1 MGPTRIA
8 MSLLPY
14 TSPYAR
20 YGYGYGYGAP
30 YGAYGGYGPG
40 FYGAGYPYGPYGM
53 TAEEIQKVREAEE
66 RPSTMPK
73 LSARSSWRR
82 RKRSTRSLLLLR
94 RRGMRTMCL
103 PKRRLSRMPSQRRRS
118 SQRSLDRLWP
128 IWPSRRFRWIRLRL
142 WLPWLLPPIW
152 LWSIWAPILLDE
164 CSSAMRCVEHNVMLR
179 SARSMELS

>member
-1 MGPTRIA
+1 MGPTRIS

-20 YGYGYGYGAP
+20 YGYGYGYGAHAP
-30 YGAYGGYGPG
+30 AAYGAYGGYGPC

-66 RPSTMPK
+66 KPSTMPK
-73 LSARSSWRR
+73 PSARSSWRR

-94 RRGMRTMCL
+94 RRSMRTMCL

-118 SQRSLDRLWP
+118 SQKSLDHTPMAHMAQQALSVDTATATAILATMVRTHMAMEHMAAHTT
-128 IWPSRRFRWIRLRL
+128 RR
-142 WLPWLLPPIW
+142 
-152 LWSIWAPILLDE
+152 
-164 CSSAMRCVEHNVMLR
+164 MLTCNALCR
-179 SARSMELS
+179 